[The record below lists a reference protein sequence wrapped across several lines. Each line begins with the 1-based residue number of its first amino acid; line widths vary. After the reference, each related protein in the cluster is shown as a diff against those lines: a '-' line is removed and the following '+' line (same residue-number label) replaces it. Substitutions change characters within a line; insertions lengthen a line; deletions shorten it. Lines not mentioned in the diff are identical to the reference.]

1 MVHIKVTNTRDR
13 FYTKEEKATKVNKFI
28 ELDRELFTSV
38 QNNYSSV
45 ISSKL
50 AGRKK
55 ISTQNIYC
63 FIPIYET
70 LDEAYGSNIKSYR
83 KLQNAFLPTSQIVLS
98 TSKEDYNF
106 TSISNNRAFTA
117 ELRQNLFHTHSTY
130 PIQVRRELCL
140 PVLTSGSICTIFKS
154 EKGKSTA
161 SYNVGLKVI
170 YIRFTRPT
178 TP

>member
-1 MVHIKVTNTRDR
+1 MN
-13 FYTKEEKATKVNKFI
+13 
-28 ELDRELFTSV
+28 
-38 QNNYSSV
+38 
-45 ISSKL
+45 
-50 AGRKK
+50 
-55 ISTQNIYC
+55 
-63 FIPIYET
+63 
-70 LDEAYGSNIKSYR
+70 
-83 KLQNAFLPTSQIVLS
+83 LS
-98 TSKEDYNF
+98 TFHCLYCSHEVKDPINCLVTFSAVIQVRFPTIYF
-106 TSISNNRAFTA
+106 IFMDIFCISWERLGYTVIINILHLS